1 MRRALGNDG
10 PVMVDPGGPMN
21 QRKDLISTA
30 EAISELVQ
38 VLKTQE
44 IIAFDTEVIRE
55 STFFPMVEIIQVA
68 TATDSWLVDA
78 RAFKRNHPASRTDAF
93 EPGIQPLLDVFTDP
107 KILKVLHAAQGD
119 QECLHTSFGVVA
131 SPTLDTA
138 VAASLCG
145 YGEGIGLG
153 KLLKAVF
160 DLDLAKGHARTNWS
174 VRPLPQQLIDYAH
187 SDVIHLVA
195 LGQKLME
202 KLDELG
208 RKSWAMEVSAKW
220 ENPSLYQTDVE
231 GIAEKL
237 ARGGRLDKNGYSA
250 LIHLVRWRE
259 ERVRKL
265 NLPRRWV
272 ADDHVLL
279 DLAHVR
285 PKDLEH
291 LGAFRGLNKGELK
304 NSGEAILEAI
314 RSSAETTGVSL
325 PPKAPRT
332 LAPTSDEMQAFELI
346 KCFVSVLAEEHK
358 IAAKHL
364 LTTSQLIPLLRNEIH
379 TPSDLVKKGILGS
392 EAAALIGEELIAMVQ
407 GRRALR
413 VKGNQVE
420 IIGT

>member
-1 MRRALGNDG
+1 
-10 PVMVDPGGPMN
+10 MN
-21 QRKDLISTA
+21 QRKDLICTA
-30 EAISELVQ
+30 EGISELVQ
-38 VLKTQE
+38 VLKTQTM
-44 IIAFDTEVIRE
+44 IAFDTEFIRE

-68 TATDSWLVDA
+68 TAEDSWIVDA
-78 RAFKRNHPASRTDAF
+78 RAFKRNHPASQTDAF
-93 EPGIQPLLDVFTDP
+93 EPGIQPLLDIFTDS

-119 QECLHTSFGVVA
+119 QECLYTSFGVVA

-153 KLLKAVF
+153 KLIKAVF
-160 DLDLAKGHARTNWS
+160 DIDLAKGHARTNWS

-187 SDVIHLVA
+187 SDVIYLVS

-208 RKSWAMEVSAKW
+208 RKSWALEVSAKW
-220 ENPSLYQTDVE
+220 ENAALYQVDVE
-231 GIAEKL
+231 GIAQKL
-237 ARGGRLDKNGYSA
+237 TRGGRLDVKGYPA
-250 LIHLVRWRE
+250 LLSLVRWRE

-285 PKDLEH
+285 PKDMEH
-291 LGAFRGLNKGELK
+291 LSAFRGLNKGELK

-314 RSSAETTGVSL
+314 RSASEMTDLIPPRVS
-325 PPKAPRT
+325 RT
-332 LAPTSDEMQAFELI
+332 LTPTGDELQAFELI
-346 KCFVSVLAEEHK
+346 RCYVSVLAEKHK

-364 LTTSQLIPLLRNEIH
+364 LTASQLLPLLRNQIQ
-379 TPSDLVKKGILGS
+379 TPEDLVKNGILGS
-392 EAAALIGEELIAMVQ
+392 EAAALVGEELIAMVQ
-407 GRRALR
+407 GKRALR
-413 VKGNQVE
+413 VRGNQVE
-420 IIGT
+420 IIKT